1 MTTKTTSTKLETLLY
16 EVHGNV
22 ALVTLNRPDRM
33 NTLGGSMKPDLARA
47 FFEFARN
54 DANVRA
60 VLVTGAGERAF
71 CAGADIKERAG
82 GQPVGT
88 DYFIAQKA
96 THDLFRNIEEFEK
109 PVIAAINGVALG
121 GGLEIALCCDI
132 RWAASGARFGLPE
145 IKLGVIPAAGGTQR
159 LPRLIGEARAKE
171 LILTADLID
180 AETALRHGIVSRV
193 LPQAELMPAALQ
205 LAQRIAEHPP
215 LAVRFAKRAINRG
228 MQTDL
233 DSGLEYERYAAAM
246 IIDSDDRKE
255 GMRAFVEKRK
265 PVFTGR

>member
-1 MTTKTTSTKLETLLY
+1 MTASHPALDTLLY
-16 EVHGNV
+16 EVRDNV
-22 ALVTLNRPDRM
+22 AIVTLNRPERM

-47 FFEFARN
+47 FFDYARA
-54 DANVRA
+54 DERVHA
-60 VLVTGAGERAF
+60 VLVTGSGERAF

-82 GQPVGT
+82 NQAAGT
-88 DYFIAQKA
+88 DYFVAQKA

-132 RWAASGARFGLPE
+132 RLAADSARFGLPE

-171 LILTADLID
+171 LILTADLVD
-180 AETALRHGIVSRV
+180 ADTALRYGIVSRV
-193 LPQAELMPAALQ
+193 VPQAELMTQAFA

-246 IIDSDDRKE
+246 IIDSEDRKE

>member
-1 MTTKTTSTKLETLLY
+1 MNPETPPLLDTLLY
-16 EVHGNV
+16 EVRGNV
-22 ALVTLNRPDRM
+22 AIVTLNRPERM
-33 NTLGGSMKPDLARA
+33 NTLGGSMKPDLGRAFLDYARA
-47 FFEFARN
+47 DGR
-54 DANVRA
+54 VRA
-60 VLVTGAGERAF
+60 VLVTGSGERAF

-82 GQPVGT
+82 NQAIGT
-88 DYFIAQKA
+88 DYFVAQKA
-96 THDLFRNIEEFEK
+96 THDLFRDIEEFEK

-121 GGLEIALCCDI
+121 GGLELALCADI
-132 RWAASGARFGLPE
+132 RLAAAGARFGLPE

-171 LILTADLID
+171 LILTADIVD
-180 AETALRHGIVSRV
+180 AETALRYGIVSRV
-193 LPQAELMPAALQ
+193 LPDAELMPAALA

>member
-1 MTTKTTSTKLETLLY
+1 MNPETPPLLDTLLY
-16 EVHGNV
+16 EVRGNV
-22 ALVTLNRPDRM
+22 AVVTLNRPERM
-33 NTLGGSMKPDLARA
+33 NTLGGSMKPDLGRAFLDYARA
-47 FFEFARN
+47 DGR
-54 DANVRA
+54 VRA
-60 VLVTGAGERAF
+60 VLVTGSGERAF

-82 GQPVGT
+82 NQAIGT
-88 DYFIAQKA
+88 DYFVAQKA
-96 THDLFRNIEEFEK
+96 THDLFRDIEEFEK

-121 GGLEIALCCDI
+121 GGLELALCADI
-132 RWAASGARFGLPE
+132 RLAAAGARFGLPE

-171 LILTADLID
+171 LILTADIVD
-180 AETALRHGIVSRV
+180 AETALRYGIVSRV
-193 LPQAELMPAALQ
+193 LPDAELMPAALA

>member
-1 MTTKTTSTKLETLLY
+1 MTSPHPALDTLLY
-16 EVHGNV
+16 EVRGNV
-22 ALVTLNRPDRM
+22 AVVTLNRPDRM

-47 FFEFARN
+47 FFEFARA
-54 DANVRA
+54 DERVRA
-60 VLVTGAGERAF
+60 VLVTGSGERAF

-82 GQPVGT
+82 NQVSGT
-88 DYFIAQKA
+88 EYFVAQKA

-132 RWAASGARFGLPE
+132 RIAASSARFGLPE

-159 LPRLIGEARAKE
+159 LPRLIGEGRAKE
-171 LILTADLID
+171 LILTADIVD
-180 AETALRHGIVSRV
+180 AETALRYGIVSRL
-193 LPQAELMPAALQ
+193 LPPGELMPSALE

-215 LAVRFAKRAINRG
+215 MAVRFAKRAINRG

-246 IIDSDDRKE
+246 IMDSDDRKE